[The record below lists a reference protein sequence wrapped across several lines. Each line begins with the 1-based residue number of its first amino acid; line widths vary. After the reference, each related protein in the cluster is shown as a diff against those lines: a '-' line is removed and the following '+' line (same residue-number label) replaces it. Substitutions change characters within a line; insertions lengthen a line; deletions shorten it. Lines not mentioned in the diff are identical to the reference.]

1 MLISVEYNKKY
12 RFSPFSSGLLVIFG
26 QVPFSKP
33 LRNHRWVSKLQ
44 SYFAVLEVCVHAK
57 SLQSCL
63 TLCDPIDCSLPGS
76 SVHGFSRQEYWS
88 GLPGPLRDR
97 TLVFYIYLH
106 WQMASL
112 LLTPPRKPSG
122 HLVRY
127 NFKFQPHIHFKDS
140 SPSLGLFHMQWKI
153 SRE

>member
-1 MLISVEYNKKY
+1 MEYADFSGIQEILIFLPSHQGFWLY
-12 RFSPFSSGLLVIFG
+12 LVRS
-26 QVPFSKP
+26 PFSKP
-33 LRNHRWVSKLQ
+33 LRNLRWVSKLQ
-44 SYFAVLEVCVHAK
+44 SYFAVMEVCVHAK

-112 LLTPPRKPSG
+112 LLTPPRKP
-122 HLVRY
+122 VDI
-127 NFKFQPHIHFKDS
+127 K
-140 SPSLGLFHMQWKI
+140 
-153 SRE
+153 